1 MVLLKKK
8 EISKDKIS
16 YYYQI
21 EGKGRWGTLAY
32 FPATGKLR
40 VEDFAQDEDEV
51 DNYRNHAFS
60 AMLKF
65 YRTNDYPDEKLVAW
79 Y

>member
-8 EISKDKIS
+8 EITKDKIS

-21 EGKGRWGTLAY
+21 EGEGHWGTLAY
-32 FPATGKLR
+32 FPATDKLR
-40 VEDFAQDEDEV
+40 VEDFAQDGAELE
-51 DNYRNHAFS
+51 NYRNHAFS
-60 AMLKF
+60 AMMRF
-65 YRTNDYPDEKLVAW
+65 YRENDYPDEKLVAW